1 MVNTSEHTFAV
12 LAYKESP
19 YIEDCIISLKKQSMK
34 SNIIITTSTPSAFLD
49 ILSKKHVLPLMINTE
64 YKTIASDWSFAY
76 NSCSTPYVTLVH
88 QDDIYD
94 PDYTQATLLLAKKRR
109 YDPLIVFTDYH
120 ELLPDARVRK
130 TDINILIKRMLLSLF
145 VFKKHVHSHFCK
157 KLIVSFGNPI
167 CCPSVMYHKAKIGP
181 FQFSNEYAFN
191 LDWDAW
197 IKLSA
202 QPGSF
207 VYLNQDMVAHRIH
220 KDSQTSLVIRNN
232 VRKDE
237 EQKLFGRLWPHYIAQ
252 ILTGI
257 YSAAAKSNIEER
269 YG

>member
-1 MVNTSEHTFAV
+1 MVNNSEHTFAV

-34 SNIIITTSTPSAFLD
+34 SNIIIATSTPSAFLEL
-49 ILSKKHVLPLMINTE
+49 LSKKHVIPLMVNTGH
-64 YKTIASDWSFAY
+64 KTIASDWSFAY
-76 NSCSTPYVTLVH
+76 NSCSTPYVTLAH

-94 PDYTQATLLLAKKRR
+94 PDYTRAALLLAKKRR
-109 YDPLIVFTDYH
+109 YNPLIVFTDYH

-130 TDINILIKRMLLSLF
+130 TDINILIKRMLLLLF
-145 VFKKHVHSHFCK
+145 VFKKHVRSRFCK
-157 KLIVSFGNPI
+157 KLIIRFGNPI

-181 FQFSNEYAFN
+181 FQFSNEYVFN

-197 IKLSA
+197 IRLSA

-269 YG
+269 YR